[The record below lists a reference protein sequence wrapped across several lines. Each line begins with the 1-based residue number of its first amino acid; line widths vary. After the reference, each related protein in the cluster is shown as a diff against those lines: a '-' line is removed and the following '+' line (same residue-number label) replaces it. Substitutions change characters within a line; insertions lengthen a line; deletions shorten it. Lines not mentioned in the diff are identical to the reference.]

1 MAQHESK
8 QEIKHYFSSI
18 WKIIFKSYTVYDH
31 IKEEIIDKGYFLD
44 IMIKDGNN
52 YTFIV
57 HKLPQE

>member
-8 QEIKHYFSSI
+8 QEIKHYFSSP
-18 WKIIFKSYTVYDH
+18 WKLIFKAYTVYDY

-57 HKLPQE
+57 HKLSQE